1 MLCAAK
7 QRWGQG
13 DNVPLQVK
21 GSALIG
27 FGAKPQKTS
36 LSLISQ
42 VFVNEENFGR
52 LSAGRKLERRDDVT
66 HGAHALRRI
75 AGAVFGTGRF

>member
-1 MLCAAK
+1 MDMILYHEVIQGERVQGTMFPAGV
-7 QRWGQG
+7 WGKAPK
-13 DNVPLQVK
+13 NVPL
-21 GSALIG
+21 
-27 FGAKPQKTS
+27 
-36 LSLISQ
+36 LISQ

-66 HGAHALRRI
+66 HGTHALRRV